1 MTDDGTMDT
10 SKGVAVEGTQKSP
23 SFGTQRGR
31 SPAKKML
38 GPKQLIDENSSEGTD
53 VYSEQMESQ
62 DLNDAESLAES
73 LTSTSKVNVDVVNL
87 CLHKVSS
94 ENRIAHVYLYKNLFS
109 HKCGKI
115 KTTFLLIGKGVSFEF
130 SD

>member
-1 MTDDGTMDT
+1 MTDDGTIDT
-10 SKGVAVEGTQKSP
+10 SEGVTVERTQKSP

-31 SPAKKML
+31 SPGKKML

-53 VYSEQMESQ
+53 VGSEQVESQ
-62 DLNDAESLAES
+62 DLDNAESLAES

-94 ENRIAHVYLYKNLFS
+94 ENRIAHVYLNVVKLKPF
-109 HKCGKI
+109 
-115 KTTFLLIGKGVSFEF
+115 FF
-130 SD
+130 

>member
-1 MTDDGTMDT
+1 MADDGTIDT
-10 SKGVAVEGTQKSP
+10 SRGNTMEETQKSP

-31 SPAKKML
+31 SPGKKML

-53 VYSEQMESQ
+53 VDSEQMESQ
-62 DLNDAESLAES
+62 DLNEAESLAES

-94 ENRIAHVYLYKNLFS
+94 KMGSNTYICINVVE
-109 HKCGKI
+109 
-115 KTTFLLIGKGVSFEF
+115 
-130 SD
+130 